1 MATLSF
7 GLDSGPSFVCMS
19 SDQSRVPGGG
29 SVSNNGLV
37 TSNAASRGLLQL
49 AVKKMDGWIQDKC
62 TRCSISSQNR
72 YHSGGGAG
80 CNNMTL

>member
-19 SDQSRVPGGG
+19 SDQSHVPGGG
-29 SVSNNGLV
+29 SVSSNGLV

-49 AVKKMDGWIQDKC
+49 AVKKKMDGWIQDKC
-62 TRCSISSQNR
+62 TRCSIW